1 MTKTERDIESEME
14 RLRRAAIPEA
24 SRNRIYDYI
33 LELRL
38 NNASPDKI
46 YYYAIRLRQI
56 SQTLGEK
63 FLSPSADELK
73 KMLETFLKKKQ
84 GHSDNSGGT
93 YSESA
98 MQAYKTVMKQFY
110 AWNLKTDD
118 PECTR
123 WIKVGMRINR
133 NKKPAQP
140 LQYDAVKVLASSAK
154 NQRDKLLIWLLYDSG
169 CRIGELLTLKFK
181 DIEFDEQGMRIS
193 VYGKTGWR
201 SVRVIG
207 DSINEMKSWMELS
220 EFATPDDFVFHV
232 ISGETKGRPMGETN
246 VRFILQELC
255 GRSGISYRVYAH
267 LFRHTRATILAQNV
281 AQAPLAKQMGW
292 TQGSPMMKVYV
303 HLSDKQTDDAIVD
316 AYKKEKRS

>member
-1 MTKTERDIESEME
+1 MTKTEKDLESEAR
-14 RLRRAAIPEA
+14 RLEAESIPEPVKK
-24 SRNRIYDYI
+24 RIHNF
-33 LELRL
+33 LTELRI

-46 YYYAIRLRQI
+46 FYYAIRLRLIAVALQDR
-56 SQTLGEK
+56 
-63 FLSPSADELK
+63 FLSPTSDDLK
-73 KMLETFLKKKQ
+73 NVLETFIKSKQ
-84 GHSDNSGGT
+84 GHSDNSTGT

-98 MQAYKTVMKQFY
+98 MQAYKTVMKRFY

-118 PECTR
+118 PECAR

>member
-1 MTKTERDIESEME
+1 MTKTERDIQSEIE
-14 RLRRAAIPEA
+14 RLRRSDIPEA
-24 SRNRIYDYI
+24 SKNRIYDYI

-56 SQTLGEK
+56 AQALGEK
-63 FLSPSADELK
+63 FLSPSADDLK
-73 KMLETFLKKKQ
+73 KGLETFMLSKQ
-84 GHSDNSGGT
+84 GHSDNSTGT

-98 MQAYKTVMKQFY
+98 MQSYKTVMKQFY
-110 AWNLKTDD
+110 MWHTMTDD

-140 LQYDAVKVLASSAK
+140 LTYETVRMLASSAK
-154 NQRDKLLIWLLYDSG
+154 NQRDRLLIWMLYDSG
-169 CRIGELLTLKFK
+169 CRIGELLTLTFK
-181 DIEFDEQGMRIS
+181 DVVFDSIGMRLS
-193 VYGKTGWR
+193 VSGKTGWR

-207 DSINEMKSWMELS
+207 DSINEMKQWMELS
-220 EFATPDDFVFHV
+220 EIKAPDDFVFHV
-232 ISGETKGRPMGETN
+232 VEGQTAGKPLAETN
-246 VRFILQELC
+246 VRYIISELC
-255 GRSGISYRVYAH
+255 RRCGIKFRVYAH
-267 LFRHTRATILAQNV
+267 LFRHTRATILSQNV
-281 AQAPLAKQMGW
+281 AQAPLSKQMGW
-292 TQGSPMMKVYV
+292 TQGSQMVKVYV